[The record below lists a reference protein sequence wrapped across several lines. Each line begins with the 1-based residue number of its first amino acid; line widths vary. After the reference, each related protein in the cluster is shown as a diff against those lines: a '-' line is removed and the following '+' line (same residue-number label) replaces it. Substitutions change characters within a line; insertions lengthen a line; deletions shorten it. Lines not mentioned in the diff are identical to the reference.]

1 MSKGFGN
8 LDKKDEYVGMINST
22 EVDKVLKRYKKIKK
36 YMNSPFFELNRINGT
51 EKIVKEL
58 MDELDV
64 AKEIDADNELISELN
79 GENYLEE
86 D

>member
-8 LDKKDEYVGMINST
+8 LDKKDVYVGMINST

-51 EKIVKEL
+51 EKILKEL

-64 AKEIDADNELISELN
+64 AKEIDADNELISELS

>member
-8 LDKKDEYVGMINST
+8 LDKKDVYVGMINST

-51 EKIVKEL
+51 EKILKEL

>member
-51 EKIVKEL
+51 EKILKEL

-64 AKEIDADNELISELN
+64 AKEIDADNELISELS

>member
-8 LDKKDEYVGMINST
+8 LNKKDVYVGMINST

-51 EKIVKEL
+51 EKILKEL

-64 AKEIDADNELISELN
+64 AKEIDADNELISELS